1 MHLFFSILLIA
12 LILFACWNIHS
23 IHVHK
28 DDNSI
33 HAFFMMVFVI
43 VSCALQLLFFH
54 TASLSLGRLL
64 ISLYCVCLYFLLLT
78 MVIFIQKY
86 TQVFDEVPAVR
97 AAFSIFGCIDGGL
110 LIINGFHPLYFDVVP
125 VTVYGMTSCKIVNLR
140 PLFHVHMVVC
150 ILLVCLVIYPLIKRT
165 IFSFDRFTRE
175 KFSII
180 FLTSTLSLLAASITN
195 LGNFELDLSF
205 FFYALAAN
213 LICYLSY
220 SYVPHLVRNQARNLI
235 VTEASSSIFVFDHE
249 LALIYRNKSGEYLE
263 SHADLK
269 ELFHKALS
277 EMVSSGRNDMSYQET
292 PILVDGSTGIYN
304 IVIRRLLAGK
314 EIVGYSFEFHNVTEE
329 VRTRRE
335 SLYQMTHDQLT
346 GVYNQAY
353 FFQTVQKELREHLN
367 TEYVLIVSDIY
378 GFKFYNE
385 LFGRETGDNVLKREA
400 ALLRSVCVS
409 GSVYGRIAEDEFAIL
424 ARKQYFKEE
433 LLWHGI
439 AQMRQE
445 FGNSQYKIYL
455 NAGVYPVTDHSE
467 PVSNMCDK
475 AKLAIEQ
482 IKHDY
487 SVVVGYY
494 SSQLSENTRRKRW
507 ILDEMESALN
517 DHQFAMFL
525 QPQVDP
531 STGKWL
537 GAEALVR
544 WLHPEHGMISPGDF
558 VPVLEEASVI
568 TRVDEFIW
576 EQAAQKLAD
585 WKQRGREDL
594 YISVNVSG
602 HDFYHVDLYQTFTSL
617 VEKYQIAPKNLKIE
631 VTETVLSRSKEQQND
646 TLSRL
651 RAYGFIVEIDDF
663 GSGYSSLNSLKDM
676 ETDVIKIDMGFLSQT
691 DHVERSKMI
700 LNDIVHMI
708 KNLHMGIVV
717 EGVETQEQL
726 DFVTSIGCDIIQG
739 YYYSKPIPVNEFE
752 QKLS

>member
-12 LILFACWNIHS
+12 LILFACWNLHS
-23 IHVHK
+23 THIHK

-33 HAFFMMVFVI
+33 HALVMMVIVI
-43 VSCALQLLFFH
+43 ISCALQLVFFH
-54 TASLSLGRLL
+54 TTSLALGRLL

-97 AAFSIFGCIDGGL
+97 AAFSIFGCVDGGL
-110 LIINGFHPLYFDVVP
+110 LVINAFHPLYFEVVP
-125 VTVYGMTSCKIVNLR
+125 TSVYGMDLYKTVNLR
-140 PLFHVHMVVC
+140 PLFYIHMIACV
-150 ILLVCLVIYPLIKRT
+150 LLVFMVIYPLIKRT
-165 IFSFDRFTRE
+165 ILSIDRFTRE

-180 FLTSTLSLLAASITN
+180 FLASTLSLLAASVCN
-195 LGNFELDLSF
+195 LCNFDLDLSI
-205 FFYALAAN
+205 FFYSLAAN

-249 LALIYRNKSGEYLE
+249 LARIYRNKSGEYLE

-314 EIVGYSFEFHNVTEE
+314 EILGYSFEFHNVTEE
-329 VRTRRE
+329 VHTRRE
-335 SLYQMTHDQLT
+335 SLYQMTHDPLT
-346 GVYNQAY
+346 GVYSQAY
-353 FFQTVQKELREHLN
+353 FFQTVQKELREHLD

-409 GSVYGRIAEDEFAIL
+409 GSVYGRIAEDEFAVL
-424 ARKQYFKEE
+424 AKKQYFKEE
-433 LLWHGI
+433 LLRHGI

-455 NAGVYPVTDHSE
+455 NAGVYPVSDHSE

-487 SVVVGYY
+487 SVVIGYY

-558 VPVLEEASVI
+558 VPVLEEAAVI

-585 WKQRGREDL
+585 WRQRGREDL

-651 RAYGFIVEIDDF
+651 RTYGFIVEIDDF

-717 EGVETQEQL
+717 EGVETREQL

>member
-1 MHLFFSILLIA
+1 MHLFFSILLIT
-12 LILFACWNIHS
+12 LILFACWNLHS
-23 IHVHK
+23 THIHK

-33 HAFFMMVFVI
+33 HALVMMVIVI
-43 VSCALQLLFFH
+43 ISCALQLVFFH
-54 TASLSLGRLL
+54 TTSLALGRLL

-97 AAFSIFGCIDGGL
+97 AAFSIFGCVDGGL
-110 LIINGFHPLYFDVVP
+110 LVINAFHPLYFEVVP
-125 VTVYGMTSCKIVNLR
+125 TSVYGMNLYKTVNLR
-140 PLFHVHMVVC
+140 PLFYVHMIACV
-150 ILLVCLVIYPLIKRT
+150 LLVFMVIYPLIKRT
-165 IFSFDRFTRE
+165 ILSIDRFTRE

-180 FLTSTLSLLAASITN
+180 FLASTLSLLAASVCN
-195 LGNFELDLSF
+195 LCNFDLDLSI
-205 FFYALAAN
+205 FFYSLAAN

-249 LALIYRNKSGEYLE
+249 LARIYRNKSGEYLE

-314 EIVGYSFEFHNVTEE
+314 EILGYSFEFHNVTEE
-329 VRTRRE
+329 VHTRRE
-335 SLYQMTHDQLT
+335 SLYQMTHDPLT
-346 GVYNQAY
+346 GVYSQAY
-353 FFQTVQKELREHLN
+353 FFQTVQKELREHLD

-409 GSVYGRIAEDEFAIL
+409 GSVYGRIAEDEFAVL
-424 ARKQYFKEE
+424 AKKQYFKEE
-433 LLWHGI
+433 LLRHGI

-455 NAGVYPVTDHSE
+455 NAGVYPVSDHSE

-487 SVVVGYY
+487 SVVIGYY

-558 VPVLEEASVI
+558 VPVLEEAAVI

-631 VTETVLSRSKEQQND
+631 VTETVLSRSREQQND
-646 TLSRL
+646 TLSKL

-691 DHVERSKMI
+691 DHIERSKMI

-717 EGVETQEQL
+717 EGVETREQL

>member
-12 LILFACWNIHS
+12 LILFACWNLHS
-23 IHVHK
+23 THIHK

-33 HAFFMMVFVI
+33 HAFVMMVIVI
-43 VSCALQLLFFH
+43 ISCALQLVFFH
-54 TASLSLGRLL
+54 TTSLALGRLL

-97 AAFSIFGCIDGGL
+97 AAFSIFGCVDGGL
-110 LIINGFHPLYFDVVP
+110 LVINAFHPLYFEVVP
-125 VTVYGMTSCKIVNLR
+125 TSLYGMNLYKTVNLR
-140 PLFHVHMVVC
+140 PMFYVHMIACV
-150 ILLVCLVIYPLIKRT
+150 LLVFMVIYPLIKRT
-165 IFSFDRFTRE
+165 IFSIDRFTRE

-180 FLTSTLSLLAASITN
+180 FLASTLSLLAASVCN
-195 LGNFELDLSF
+195 LCNFDLDLSI
-205 FFYALAAN
+205 FFYSLAAN

-249 LALIYRNKSGEYLE
+249 LSRIYRNKSGEYLE

-314 EIVGYSFEFHNVTEE
+314 EVLGYSFEFHNVTEE
-329 VRTRRE
+329 VHTRRE
-335 SLYQMTHDQLT
+335 SLYQMTHDPLT
-346 GVYNQAY
+346 GVYSQAY
-353 FFQTVQKELREHLN
+353 FFQTVQKELREHLD

-409 GSVYGRIAEDEFAIL
+409 GSVYGRIAEDEFAVL
-424 ARKQYFKEE
+424 AKKQYFKEE
-433 LLWHGI
+433 LLRHGI

-455 NAGVYPVTDHSE
+455 NAGVYPVSDHSE

-487 SVVVGYY
+487 SVVIGYY

-558 VPVLEEASVI
+558 VPVLEEAAVI

-585 WKQRGREDL
+585 WKQRGARICIYPSMYPGMIFTML
-594 YISVNVSG
+594 TYIRPLL
-602 HDFYHVDLYQTFTSL
+602 HLW
-617 VEKYQIAPKNLKIE
+617 KNIRL
-631 VTETVLSRSKEQQND
+631 LRRASRSRLPRRYYPAQGN
-646 TLSRL
+646 SRTT
-651 RAYGFIVEIDDF
+651 R
-663 GSGYSSLNSLKDM
+663 
-676 ETDVIKIDMGFLSQT
+676 
-691 DHVERSKMI
+691 
-700 LNDIVHMI
+700 
-708 KNLHMGIVV
+708 
-717 EGVETQEQL
+717 
-726 DFVTSIGCDIIQG
+726 
-739 YYYSKPIPVNEFE
+739 
-752 QKLS
+752 